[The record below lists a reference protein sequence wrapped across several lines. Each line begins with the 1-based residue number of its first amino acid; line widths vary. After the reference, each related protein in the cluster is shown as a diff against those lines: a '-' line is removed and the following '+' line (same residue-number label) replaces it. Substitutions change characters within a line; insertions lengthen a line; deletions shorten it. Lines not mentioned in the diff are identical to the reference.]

1 MSRALI
7 VWLLAVP
14 LAVGASQAAHGLA
27 YRLVAPDAHSRATLL
42 AASGHAYLA
51 YLPVALAVASAL
63 VAFAFLSEV
72 RHLAARGQSAA
83 AARPS
88 AWYFAALAPA
98 IFCFQE
104 HFERLAETSSI
115 PFTSA
120 LEPTFVVGL
129 ALQLP
134 FALGAY
140 LLARLLLR
148 AARSVGRWLA
158 TARRRRTVVVAARQ
172 PRLSLVSP
180 RVPALALGYGT
191 RGPPFSS
198 R

>member
-1 MSRALI
+1 
-7 VWLLAVP
+7 VWLLALP
-14 LAVGASQAAHGLA
+14 LAVAASQAAHGLA

-42 AASGHAYLA
+42 AASGHHYLT
-51 YLPVALAVASAL
+51 YLPLALAVASAL
-63 VAFAFLSEV
+63 VAFAFVSEV
-72 RHLAARGQSAA
+72 RHLAARGQAVRGS
-83 AARPS
+83 RPS

-120 LEPTFVVGL
+120 LEPTFLVGL
-129 ALQLP
+129 LLQLP

-158 TARRRRTVVVAARQ
+158 TARRRRTVDVAPPRPPLSVV
-172 PRLSLVSP
+172 PP

-191 RGPPFSS
+191 RGPPNSLH
-198 R
+198 